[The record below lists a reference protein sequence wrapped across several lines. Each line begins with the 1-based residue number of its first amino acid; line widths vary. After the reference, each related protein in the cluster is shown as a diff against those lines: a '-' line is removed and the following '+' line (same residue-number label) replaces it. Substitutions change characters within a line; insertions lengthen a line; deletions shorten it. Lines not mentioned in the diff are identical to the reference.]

1 MSRQHGRLQP
11 VSAAFQVRLRD
22 VDGTQ
27 TTREVYSNLM
37 TSREVISY
45 LRLGSLRALYRHI
58 KENNLPFRRVGRDY
72 RFHRMD
78 IDAWTMPTGSIES
91 RKRA

>member
-1 MSRQHGRLQP
+1 MSRKHGRLQP
-11 VSAAFQVRLRD
+11 VSAKLEQRLRAA
-22 VDGTQ
+22 DGSHL
-27 TTREVYSNLM
+27 TRETVSPYL

-72 RFHRMD
+72 RFHRLD
-78 IDAWTMPTGSIES
+78 IDAWTMPGGQMES

>member
-22 VDGTQ
+22 VEGTN
-27 TTREVYSNLM
+27 TTLDAISPLM
-37 TSREVISY
+37 NSREVISY

-58 KENNLPFRRVGRDY
+58 KENKLPFRRVGRDY
-72 RFHRMD
+72 RFHRLD
-78 IDAWTMPTGSIES
+78 IDAWTMPNGAIES